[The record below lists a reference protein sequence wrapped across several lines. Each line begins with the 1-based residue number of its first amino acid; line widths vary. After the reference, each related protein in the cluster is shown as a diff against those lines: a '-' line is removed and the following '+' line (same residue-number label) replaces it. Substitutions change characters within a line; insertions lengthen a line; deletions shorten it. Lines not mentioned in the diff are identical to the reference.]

1 VSRERRLAAAL
12 ALLGTI
18 IALGTASYVVF
29 ENATLGD
36 ALYMTVIT
44 ITTVGYNE
52 VIPLD
57 GTGRLLTG
65 ILIVVGVGSALYTA
79 GIALEIGLERIV
91 GGDWRR
97 RRMSK
102 EIAGIRDHVI
112 VCGFGRV
119 GRNTWKELKAED
131 TEAVVIERDP
141 ELVASAEAMGALV
154 VAGDATKDD
163 ALAAAGIDRARA
175 LIACVQLDADN
186 LVIVLS
192 AKNRNPSL
200 RVVARAV
207 EADAEE
213 KLRLA
218 GADRVVLPQ
227 KVGAQRLA
235 ALAGRPHLDE
245 FVDLVLHGKLV
256 ELRIEEFTVGGG
268 SPLVGATLRSSDI
281 RGRSGAL
288 VLALEDLS
296 GRLVFNPDP
305 GMTFRPSQA
314 FICMGTE
321 SQLERLRSLTSAG

>member
-1 VSRERRLAAAL
+1 MSRERRLAAAL
-12 ALLGTI
+12 ALLGLI
-18 IALGTASYVVF
+18 ILLGTTAYVVV
-29 ENATLGD
+29 EGATVAD
-36 ALYMTVIT
+36 ALYMTIIT
-44 ITTVGYNE
+44 ISTVGYAE
-52 VIPLD
+52 VFPLD
-57 GTGRLLTG
+57 GGGRLLTG

-102 EIAGIRDHVI
+102 EIAGISDHVI

-119 GRNTWKELKAED
+119 GRNTWTELRAED
-131 TEAVVIERDP
+131 TPTVVIERDP
-141 ELVASAEAMGALV
+141 DLIASAAALGALV
-154 VAGDATKDD
+154 VAGDATKDE
-163 ALAAAGIDRARA
+163 ALVAAGIDRARA

-192 AKNRNPSL
+192 ARNRNPRL
-200 RVVARAV
+200 RVVARAA
-207 EADAEE
+207 EADSEE

-218 GADRVVLPQ
+218 GADRVVVPQ

-235 ALAGRPHLDE
+235 ALAGRAHLDE

-256 ELRIEEFTVGGG
+256 ELRIEEFTVEAD
-268 SPLVGATLRSSDI
+268 SPLVGATLRGSDI

-305 GMTFRPSQA
+305 GMTFRPAQA

-321 SQLERLRSLTSAG
+321 SQLERLRDLTGAS

>member
-1 VSRERRLAAAL
+1 VTGERRLAAAL
-12 ALLGTI
+12 ALLGFIIVGGTI
-18 IALGTASYVVF
+18 GYMVVADAAF
-29 ENATLGD
+29 GV

-44 ITTVGYNE
+44 ISTVGYNE
-52 VIPLD
+52 TIPLD
-57 GTGRLLTG
+57 GAGRLFTG

-97 RRMSK
+97 RRMSR

-119 GRNTWKELKAED
+119 GRNTWTELKAED
-131 TEAVVIERDP
+131 TQAVVIERDAG
-141 ELVASAEAMGALV
+141 LIAEAEALGALV
-154 VAGDATKDD
+154 VPGDATKD
-163 ALAAAGIDRARA
+163 ATLSAAGIDRARA

-192 AKNRNPSL
+192 AKTRNPQL
-200 RVVARAV
+200 RVVARAS
-207 EADAEE
+207 EADSEE

-256 ELRIEEFTVGGG
+256 ELRIEEFAVESR
-268 SPLVGATLRSSDI
+268 SPLIGSTLRSSDI

-314 FICMGTE
+314 FICLGTE
-321 SQLERLRSLTSAG
+321 SQLERLRALTRPS